1 MQVNNKLQIYRNA
14 KLALMLICQYYVFA
28 KNSIVLLG
36 SLELN
41 NENCSRHSPVCDP
54 ELIRMKIVI
63 SYCVLGGKINRLSE
77 QIHAIV

>member
-1 MQVNNKLQIYRNA
+1 MDSATLKRNP
-14 KLALMLICQYYVFA
+14 LIQYYAFA
-28 KNSIVLLG
+28 KSSIVLPG
-36 SLELN
+36 SLELT
-41 NENCSRHSPVCDP
+41 NENCTRHSPVCDP